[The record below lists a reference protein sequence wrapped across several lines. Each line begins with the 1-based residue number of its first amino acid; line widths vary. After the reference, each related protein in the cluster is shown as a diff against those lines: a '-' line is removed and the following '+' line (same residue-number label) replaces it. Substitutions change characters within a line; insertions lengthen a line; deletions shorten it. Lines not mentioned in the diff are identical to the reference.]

1 MLELSNLYFWH
12 VLQPKIMSRFE
23 SRKIWNSS
31 SYVAPP
37 SGAFLHVKLTIPSD
51 ETTVPSA
58 PSAEWFVG
66 SAGGRSIETTR
77 SDIQSSLDWESSFA
91 V

>member
-1 MLELSNLYFWH
+1 VLELSNLYFWH
-12 VLQPKIMSRFE
+12 VLQLNIMSIFE

-37 SGAFLHVKLTIPSD
+37 SGAFLQVKLTIPSD
-51 ETTVPSA
+51 ETTVPST
-58 PSAEWFVG
+58 PSAEWSVG
-66 SAGGRSIETTR
+66 FGGSWSIETTR